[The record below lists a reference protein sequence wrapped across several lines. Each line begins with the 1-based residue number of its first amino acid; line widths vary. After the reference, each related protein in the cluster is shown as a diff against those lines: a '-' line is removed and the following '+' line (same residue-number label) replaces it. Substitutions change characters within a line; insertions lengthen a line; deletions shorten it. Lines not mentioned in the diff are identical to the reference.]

1 MISEIIISR
10 FLLKFPLKTACSPS
24 RVPYFPLSSSC
35 PWTIVSASLGP
46 SDGLGLFAR
55 APLDDV
61 TVSIGSVG
69 PLFFPCWQFRQR
81 YACTEPVSSK
91 PPPHISLS
99 FSLSL
104 KMRFLSILRF
114 PRRTSGSS
122 GRGFRRAER
131 RSIRRS
137 RTEKERSRLTLLG
150 DFVAEG
156 GGWRHEGGEG
166 RSRENG
172 AFPGD
177 SSEKRRAQAWLRAD
191 MPGYEREKMMRR
203 RVAPA
208 FYPLPFACDP
218 VDRDSKPRLHDF
230 HRAETT
236 SGLYPLVIML
246 CTSVNWIQ
254 LSRNSLA
261 SLFHAFH
268 LLQPF
273 SYSCFLSFRIC

>member
-1 MISEIIISR
+1 MALV
-10 FLLKFPLKTACSPS
+10 FLHAHHLTTWPFPLAV
-24 RVPYFPLSSSC
+24 RVLY
-35 PWTIVSASLGP
+35 
-46 SDGLGLFAR
+46 
-55 APLDDV
+55 
-61 TVSIGSVG
+61 
-69 PLFFPCWQFRQR
+69 FFPAGSFHKDTPVQSQFHRSHPL
-81 YACTEPVSSK
+81 T
-91 PPPHISLS
+91 
-99 FSLSL
+99 SLSL
-104 KMRFLSILRF
+104 SLSPKMRFLSILRF
-114 PRRTSGSS
+114 PQRMSGSS

-150 DFVAEG
+150 DFVGEG

-166 RSRENG
+166 RWRENG

-218 VDRDSKPRLHDF
+218 VDRDSKPRLHDL
-230 HRAETT
+230 HRTETT

-261 SLFHAFH
+261 SFFHTFH
-268 LLQPF
+268 LLQLL
-273 SYSCFLSFRIC
+273 SYFCFLSFRMISVNDIRIRANTILFYINISSTRYIHLVWFFYSYLINFQI